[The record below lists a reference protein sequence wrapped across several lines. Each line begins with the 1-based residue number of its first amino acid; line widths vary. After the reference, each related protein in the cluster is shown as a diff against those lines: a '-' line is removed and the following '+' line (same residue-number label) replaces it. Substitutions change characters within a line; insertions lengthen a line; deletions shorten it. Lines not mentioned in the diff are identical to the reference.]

1 MKTRFLF
8 PHKCKIIGLC
18 ILLMGILVGFVFNNY
33 LDNYLIVDLSWL
45 LGTSGFNKGEVNM
58 TFTLTCSLLIIG
70 GVILA
75 FSKEKVEDEYI
86 ANLRLSSLLWAVFI
100 NYLLLLIAIFIV
112 YGLNFLNVLIY
123 NMFTTLIIFI
133 IRFNFL
139 LYKSSKK
146 KSREE

>member
-8 PHKCKIIGLC
+8 PHRCKIIGLC
-18 ILLMGILVGFVFNNY
+18 ILLTGILVGFVINNF
-33 LDNYLIVDLSWL
+33 LNDYLIVDLSWL
-45 LGTSGFNKGEVNM
+45 LGTSGFNKGKVDM

-70 GVILA
+70 GVIFA

-86 ANLRLSSLLWAVFI
+86 ADIRLTSLLWAVFI
-100 NYLLLLIAIFIV
+100 NYLLLLIAVFVV
-112 YGLNFLNVLIY
+112 YDLDFLDVLIY
-123 NMFTTLIIFI
+123 NMFTPLIIFV

-146 KSREE
+146 KSDEK